1 MNQTETNGS
10 LTRRG
15 IGHTALDEAMQGH
28 MSKESLGLG
37 PLVDAKRWKYGI
49 PDIAFFNQAP
59 AFNKILVA
67 QIPETGEETDFYS
80 GTKILK
86 TEVAKKRDHVE
97 APRGVLVSAGL
108 QALDELRSNGIDIG
122 HTIGFTRLAP
132 FRRRCGVIAGQPI
145 QLIVLVAGDVV
156 DSEDLGYHYKR
167 RSCRIVAKPNDQ
179 GVMIHQFVDDSGKL
193 WSPVEAAVPE
203 DS

>member
-15 IGHTALDEAMQGH
+15 VGVTKLDEAMKDH

-37 PLVDAKRWKYGI
+37 KLVDQKRWQYGI
-49 PDIAFFNQAP
+49 PDCAFFNQSP

-67 QIPETGEETDFYS
+67 QIPEVGEESDVYA
-80 GTKILK
+80 GTTIIK
-86 TEVAKKRDHVE
+86 TEITKKRDQVE
-97 APRGVLVSAGL
+97 APRGVIVGAGL

-132 FRRRCGVIAGQPI
+132 FRRRAGVIAGQPI
-145 QLIVLVAGDVV
+145 LLVVLLAGDVV
-156 DSEDLGYHYKR
+156 DSEDLGAQLRGRK
-167 RSCRIVAKPNDQ
+167 CRVVAKPNEE
-179 GVMIHQFVDDSGKL
+179 GVMIHQFIDENGKL
-193 WSPVEAAVPE
+193 WSPVQADVPE